1 MLEVGRELR
10 MCQIRSF
17 DFIFY
22 FFILSLSFFFLLG
35 FMLFLILEFGMEF
48 GKGWDVEGR
57 SIKI

>member
-1 MLEVGRELR
+1 